1 MSLYVYIPF
10 LLLLVFSS
18 TSFSSTETA
27 TDDKDEA
34 LLIAYLK
41 QRWKGDISDLL
52 KELKLTEPSSDLPRD
67 LPLLL
72 EQRCQ
77 HNTDESLF
85 YYVFNISMALV
96 ILAMAIVLGCN
107 AADNVVGAPSFDTLS
122 ATAIVTSAVVI
133 GIAGFEARHKLPGLS
148 SL

>member
-10 LLLLVFSS
+10 LLLLVLSL

-52 KELKLTEPSSDLPRD
+52 KELKLTEPSSDLP
-67 LPLLL
+67 LLL

-107 AADNVVGAPSFDTLS
+107 AADNVIGAPSYDTLS

>member
-1 MSLYVYIPF
+1 MSPYVYIPF
-10 LLLLVFSS
+10 LLLLVLSP

-41 QRWKGDISDLL
+41 QRWKGDISNLL
-52 KELKLTEPSSDLPRD
+52 KELKLTEPSSD

>member
-10 LLLLVFSS
+10 LLLLVLSP

-52 KELKLTEPSSDLPRD
+52 KELKLTEPSSDLP
-67 LPLLL
+67 LLL

-107 AADNVVGAPSFDTLS
+107 AADNVIGAPSYDTLS

>member
-10 LLLLVFSS
+10 LLLLVLSP

-52 KELKLTEPSSDLPRD
+52 KELKLTEPSSD

>member
-10 LLLLVFSS
+10 LLLLVLSL
-18 TSFSSTETA
+18 TSFSSTETT

-41 QRWKGDISDLL
+41 QRWKGDISGLL
-52 KELKLTEPSSDLPRD
+52 KELKLTEPSSD

-107 AADNVVGAPSFDTLS
+107 AADNVVGAPSYDTLS
-122 ATAIVTSAVVI
+122 ATAIVTSAVVM

>member
-52 KELKLTEPSSDLPRD
+52 KELKMTEPSSSD